1 MENGEEGGNVEDLSA
16 ESLETPAENINREN
30 DKEAPQPT
38 QFITAA
44 NSVST
49 TPPIIIA
56 VQTSDGAIRNVNGDG
71 KIEINL
77 ANISVII

>member
-49 TPPIIIA
+49 APPIIIA

>member
-1 MENGEEGGNVEDLSA
+1 MENVEEATGGNVEDLAS
-16 ESLETPAENINREN
+16 ENLNLPAENVEG
-30 DKEAPQPT
+30 ELGLPQSS

-44 NSVST
+44 NSVQQV
-49 TPPIIIA
+49 PIIITI
-56 VQTSDGAIRNVNGDG
+56 QTSDGAIRSVNDAG